1 MKEIRKKPLILG
13 LCFLIIFTAGILV
26 ILSLFEINNKQ
37 IIIDNQ
43 KDIMNENRQ
52 WAEKITFWEVT
63 GGLGEDIIEGEKMYY
78 EALAKYSAALQAQTI
93 AILFII
99 ILSMI
104 VVIAGGSLIVKL
116 LIT

>member
-1 MKEIRKKPLILG
+1 MKEIRKKTLILG
-13 LCFLIIFTAGILV
+13 LGFLIIFTAGILI
-26 ILSLFEINNKQ
+26 ILNLFEINNKQ

-78 EALAKYSAALQAQTI
+78 DALAKYSAALQAQTV
-93 AILFII
+93 AILYII
-99 ILSMI
+99 LLSMI
-104 VVIAGGSLIVKL
+104 VVIAGGNLIVKL